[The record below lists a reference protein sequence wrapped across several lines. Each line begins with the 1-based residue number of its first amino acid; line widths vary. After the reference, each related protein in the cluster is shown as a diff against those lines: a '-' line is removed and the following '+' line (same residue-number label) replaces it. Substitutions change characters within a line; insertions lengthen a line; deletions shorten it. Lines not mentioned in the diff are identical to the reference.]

1 MPHEQAFTLFF
12 VALGVTVCFLVGTLT
27 FGYLRMV
34 RAHIALVGLFLGS
47 FLVTVAGAEMLGRH
61 YTFPQPALGV
71 HLTLAIATSAG
82 TLFPLATGILRWR
95 EQGSL
100 RQHRTAVYAWLVGVV
115 ATLGTGV
122 WMLAVGQRTA
132 QSLAGH

>member
-27 FGYLRMV
+27 FGYLRRV
-34 RAHIALVGLFLGS
+34 RAHIALVGLFLCS

-61 YTFPQPALGV
+61 YAFPQPALGV

-82 TLFPLATGILRWR
+82 TLFPLATGVLRWR
-95 EQGSL
+95 EQGTL
-100 RQHRTAVYAWLVGVV
+100 RRHRIAVYGWLVGIV
-115 ATLGTGV
+115 ATLGTGI
-122 WMLAVGQRTA
+122 WMLAVGERTA